1 VRHQC
6 ELLDLCR
13 SSYYYQC
20 CPETEENLALMRRLD
35 ELHLAQPV
43 YGSRK
48 LTVLLRQ
55 EGLAVNRK
63 RVVRLL
69 RLMGIEAI
77 YAKPRTSLPEPGHQI
92 YPYLLRDLAVTG
104 PDQVWCSDITYRPM
118 AAGFMYL
125 VAVMDWW
132 SRYVLGWRLSNTL
145 EAAFCVDAWEAA
157 LRAGRQAPLISNTDQ
172 GSQFTSP
179 MFIDAVESAGVD
191 VSMDGR
197 GRWIDNRFI
206 ERLWRSAKYEDIYLQ
221 DYGDG
226 LAAGRGLGRWF
237 DGYITRSVRTKRWVM
252 RRRQKCTLI
261 PALTGPNPPA
271 GKRCSP
277 RDQGRSKRLEVMPPA
292 AVSIGTRR
300 KRRARTGSARHGSF
314 SLFQMVL
321 ERRVNDR
328 QTKVAMTADRENPSY
343 FLRSVV

>member
-1 VRHQC
+1 LQELISPDPQVSVRHQC

-13 SSYYYQC
+13 SSYYYEC
-20 CPETEENLALMRRLD
+20 CPETEANLALMRRLD
-35 ELHLAQPV
+35 ELHLEHPV

-48 LTVLLRQ
+48 LTVSLRR
-55 EGLAVNRK
+55 EGLVINRK

-69 RLMGIEAI
+69 RVMGIEAI
-77 YAKPRTSLPEPGHQI
+77 YTKPKLSVPAPGHQI

-104 PDQVWCSDITYRPM
+104 PDQVWCADITYVPM
-118 AAGFMYL
+118 ARGFMYL

-237 DGYITRSVRTKRWVM
+237 DGYNQERPHQALGYAT
-252 RRRQKCTLI
+252 
-261 PALTGPNPPA
+261 PAEVYFDPGAHGALPA
-271 GKRCSP
+271 SWEAMQP
-277 RDQGRSKRLEVMPPA
+277 QVSKPL
-292 AVSIGTRR
+292 R
-300 KRRARTGSARHGSF
+300 KT
-314 SLFQMVL
+314 
-321 ERRVNDR
+321 
-328 QTKVAMTADRENPSY
+328 
-343 FLRSVV
+343 